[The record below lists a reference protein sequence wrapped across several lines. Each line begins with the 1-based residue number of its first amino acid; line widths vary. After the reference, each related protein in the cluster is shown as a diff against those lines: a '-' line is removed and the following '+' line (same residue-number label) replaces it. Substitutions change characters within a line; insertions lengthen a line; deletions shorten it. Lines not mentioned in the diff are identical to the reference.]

1 MCQIG
6 LSELRG
12 EVHSRDLRRF
22 GMCQLLCARGMP
34 IALKDVI
41 RTSNTET
48 FAISKDL
55 EIYTRIEAKS
65 GGESRNA
72 TLGSILH
79 NSMGEWPDLEMQS
92 ALDSEVGH

>member
-1 MCQIG
+1 MNAYCLEG
-6 LSELRG
+6 RG
-12 EVHSRDLRRF
+12 KIIEF
-22 GMCQLLCARGMP
+22 
-34 IALKDVI
+34 
-41 RTSNTET
+41 TET

-55 EIYTRIEAKS
+55 EICTRIEAKS

-79 NSMGEWPDLEMQS
+79 KSMGEWPDLEMQS